1 MNQRSLISM
10 YRIVRMPAVVVA
22 LCASLVACTDSPS
35 VVQVGEEGETNFT
48 ITAPTMFNTRAVV
61 TENLN
66 VTVRLNDRTVLMSN
80 NNGQWTGNTNVP
92 ESSSVNLEINWYEAI
107 GTRNLHLAK
116 YSRAFEN
123 VNQNLAL
130 TIVSE
135 DYDIAIDDDNDSH
148 YNLIERRENTDPYD
162 ANSPSAGFS
171 TVLITAVDPQNAP
184 IIDGAYDAN
193 KWGNAQFVD
202 KDGRRLYINHL
213 MIDQGAA
220 QANEEPLYQW
230 AAMHDEKYLYLF
242 VFGEAGQYQTPHKDS
257 ENSFNDDSLEIFFD
271 GNNSKLLSYD
281 GVDDI
286 HIIIP
291 LMTDGATRRAN
302 NSANADA
309 IVELGDR
316 SAPFDLSKIDF
327 ATCVCL
333 GDRYTWEVRIEL
345 EEAQVP
351 ISEVFGFE
359 VQLNDDNDGD
369 ARDVKWGWFHPAR
382 VNVDTDQTWRF
393 PVVMGN
399 VNLEPLP
406 DI

>member
-1 MNQRSLISM
+1 MNRSSLISM
-10 YRIVRMPAVVVA
+10 YRLVRMPAIFVA
-22 LCASLVACTDSPS
+22 LCTLLVACTDSPS
-35 VVQVGEEGETNFT
+35 VMQVGEEGETNFT
-48 ITAPTMFNTRAVV
+48 IAAPAMLNTRAVV

-92 ESSSVNLEINWYEAI
+92 ESSNVNLEINWYEAI

-123 VNQNLAL
+123 VSQNLAL

-242 VFGEAGQYQTPHKDS
+242 VFGETGQFQTPHKDS

-291 LMTDGATRRAN
+291 LMTDGVTRRAN

-406 DI
+406 DL